1 LTVYR
6 LYAFSRYAEATLVN
20 WTLGY
25 MGKGDQ
31 SARGEFLR
39 DTGETDFSFSIE
51 ALKRLIRQGRT
62 PKLYRDELFLNK
74 LSNELNRLS
83 DPSKQGREA
92 ILNIIGKDLVSKTD
106 QSSKTIDSLLSSKVF
121 HTDNEKHQFET
132 VEQLTEL
139 LTELGIY
146 DNIVDADIT
155 NDLVKDNIE
164 KIDSSF
170 SVDDVESLIEEV
182 LTPLFIR
189 AELSADQKAKIVY
202 ASSMTFKACIDSNNG
217 LANGDDKVSSF
228 DANVVTVAL
237 PSEAPATW
245 KADKL
250 AGDTPPEFIKRVYAK
265 WLGNG
270 LTIADL
276 RKLDPSL
283 VRALAHHEKQGRL
296 IPDGFDLPPGK
307 RGPKIE
313 TGDSISPEVNDFQ
326 GVLRTY
332 WRERQNQARAKRRDN
347 EPGDGRGR

>member
-1 LTVYR
+1 M
-6 LYAFSRYAEATLVN
+6 N

-51 ALKRLIRQGRT
+51 ALKRLIQQGRT
-62 PKLYRDELFLNK
+62 PKLYRDELFLNN

-83 DPSKQGREA
+83 YPSKRGREA
-92 ILNIIGKDLVSKTD
+92 ILNIIGKELVSKTD
-106 QSSKTIDSLLSSKVF
+106 QSSKTIDSSLLSKVF
-121 HTDNEKHQFET
+121 HTDNEKNQIET

-139 LTELGIY
+139 LIELGIY

-155 NDLVKDNIE
+155 NELVKENIE

-170 SVDDVESLIEEV
+170 SVDDVKSLVEEA

-189 AELSADQKAKIVY
+189 AELGADQKAKIVY
-202 ASSMTFKACIDSNNG
+202 SSSMTFKACIDSNNG

-250 AGDTPPEFIKRVYAK
+250 AGDTPPEFIKRAYGE
-265 WLGNG
+265 WLGKG
-270 LTIADL
+270 LDRPTVRRLDPALGQALDNWL
-276 RKLDPSL
+276 RKNDMP
-283 VRALAHHEKQGRL
+283 
-296 IPDGFDLPPGK
+296 PDVDLPTAK
-307 RGPKIE
+307 ERNAREIE
-313 TGDSISPEVNDFQ
+313 QLRAASRTGDIKDVVGSFT
-326 GVLRTY
+326 LR
-332 WRERQNQARAKRRDN
+332 EARRIEANIRRHN
-347 EPGDGRGR
+347 HMKKS